1 MVRRERQSIS
11 QLFIKKEKL
20 RSTILRATR
29 RRMDFLLNLLRLIEH
44 GGVIFKHPLELQ
56 EAVITYL
63 FAKWLFW
70 YFDGKTNPSA
80 TYEELDRI
88 RAHPGRGNLNEILR
102 RLSSPEESIILPTET
117 GYMLN
122 PEKIEDGLKIVED
135 YVATR
140 LGR

>member
-1 MVRRERQSIS
+1 
-11 QLFIKKEKL
+11 
-20 RSTILRATR
+20 
-29 RRMDFLLNLLRLIEH
+29 LIEH

-80 TYEELDRI
+80 IYEELDRI

-140 LGR
+140 LGH

>member
-1 MVRRERQSIS
+1 
-11 QLFIKKEKL
+11 
-20 RSTILRATR
+20 
-29 RRMDFLLNLLRLIEH
+29 
-44 GGVIFKHPLELQ
+44 
-56 EAVITYL
+56 
-63 FAKWLFW
+63 
-70 YFDGKTNPSA
+70 
-80 TYEELDRI
+80 
-88 RAHPGRGNLNEILR
+88 LNEILR